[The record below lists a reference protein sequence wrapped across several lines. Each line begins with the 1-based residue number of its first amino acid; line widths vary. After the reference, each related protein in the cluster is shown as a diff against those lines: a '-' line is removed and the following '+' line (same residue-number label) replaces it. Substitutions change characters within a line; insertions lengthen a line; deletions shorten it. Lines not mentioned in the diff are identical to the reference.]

1 MPPAGKRLESAAPL
15 IVKLQGR
22 GDALSRVVMD
32 DRPESALEVAHR
44 ARADAGSLCQ
54 PFLGQPRRF
63 PQALE
68 SAAKVLI
75 DVIQIGDLNGE

>member
-1 MPPAGKRLESAAPL
+1 MPPSGKRLESAASLVVEP
-15 IVKLQGR
+15 QGG
-22 GDALSRVVMD
+22 GDALCRVVMD

-54 PFLGQPRRF
+54 PFLGQARRI

-68 SAAKVLI
+68 SGAKVLI

>member
-1 MPPAGKRLESAAPL
+1 MSPAGKRLEPAASLVVEP
-15 IVKLQGR
+15 QGG
-22 GDALSRVVMD
+22 GDALCRVVMD
-32 DRPESALEVAHR
+32 DRPEPALEVAHR

-54 PFLGQPRRF
+54 PFLCQPRRF